1 VTLPNSVE
9 AAIIAHAR
17 RDRPSECCGLLL
29 GVSDAIV
36 EAVPLPN
43 AVEDPERRYFIEPAA
58 YLRVLRAARQR
69 SLDVIGVYH
78 SHPRSTATPSPTDA
92 AEGFSNFIFLIVGLA
107 AETPE
112 LTAWTWAHGNFTPI
126 PIVRSP

>member
-1 VTLPNSVE
+1 MTLPKSVE

-29 GVSDAIV
+29 GRSDAIV
-36 EAVPLPN
+36 EAVPLAN
-43 AVEDPERRYFIEPAA
+43 AAEDPHRRYFIEPAA
-58 YLRVLRAARQR
+58 YLKVLRVARQR
-69 SLDVIGVYH
+69 SLDVIGGYH
-78 SHPRSTATPSPTDA
+78 SHPRSTAAPSPTDA
-92 AEGFSNFIFLIVGLA
+92 DEGFSNFIFVIVGLA

-112 LTAWTWAHGNFTPI
+112 LTAWIWANGNFTPI

>member
-1 VTLPNSVE
+1 MLR
-9 AAIIAHAR
+9 AAAGR
-17 RDRPSECCGLLL
+17 
-29 GVSDAIV
+29 
-36 EAVPLPN
+36 
-43 AVEDPERRYFIEPAA
+43 ERRYRGGSAAGQCCRGYFIEPAA
-58 YLRVLRAARQR
+58 YLKVLRAARQR

-107 AETPE
+107 AKTPE
-112 LTAWTWAHGNFTPI
+112 LTAWTWADGNFTPM

>member
-1 VTLPNSVE
+1 MTLPNSVE

-29 GVSDAIV
+29 GVGDAIV

-43 AVEDPERRYFIEPAA
+43 AAEDPERRYFIEPAA

-69 SLDVIGVYH
+69 SRDVIGVYH

>member
-1 VTLPNSVE
+1 VTLPRSVE

-29 GVSDAIV
+29 GWSDAIV
-36 EAVPLPN
+36 EAIPLAN
-43 AVEDPERRYFIEPAA
+43 AAEDPQRRYFIEPAA
-58 YLRVLRAARQR
+58 YLKVLRAARQR
-69 SLDVIGVYH
+69 SLDVIGGYH
-78 SHPRSTATPSPTDA
+78 SHPRSTAAPSPTDA

-112 LTAWTWAHGNFTPI
+112 LTAWTWANGNFTPI
-126 PIVRSP
+126 AIVRSP

>member
-43 AVEDPERRYFIEPAA
+43 AAEDPERQYFIEPAA
-58 YLRVLRAARQR
+58 YLQVLRAARQR

-112 LTAWTWAHGNFTPI
+112 LTAWTWADGNFTPI

>member
-29 GVSDAIV
+29 GESDAIV
-36 EAVPLPN
+36 EAVPLAN
-43 AVEDPERRYFIEPAA
+43 AAENPERRYFIEPAA
-58 YLRVLRAARQR
+58 YLKVLRAARQR

-92 AEGFSNFIFLIVGLA
+92 AEGFSHFIFLIVGLA
-107 AETPE
+107 METPE
-112 LTAWTWAHGNFTPI
+112 LTAWTWADGNFTPI

>member
-29 GVSDAIV
+29 GVSDGIV
-36 EAVPLPN
+36 EAVPLAN
-43 AVEDPERRYFIEPAA
+43 AAENPERRYFIEPAA
-58 YLRVLRAARQR
+58 YLKVLRAARQR

-92 AEGFSNFIFLIVGLA
+92 AEGFSHFIFLIVGLA
-107 AETPE
+107 METPE
-112 LTAWTWAHGNFTPI
+112 LTAWTWADGNFTPI